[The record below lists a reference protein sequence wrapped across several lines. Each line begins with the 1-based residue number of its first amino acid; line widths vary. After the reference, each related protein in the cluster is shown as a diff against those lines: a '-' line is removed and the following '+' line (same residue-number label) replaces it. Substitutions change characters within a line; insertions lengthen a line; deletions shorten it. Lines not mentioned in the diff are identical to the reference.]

1 MTKTIALSLVV
12 AAAISLSACKKEEAA
27 NTAVNNAI
35 ENTANASEN
44 TMNAASSNMTNAA
57 NAATNAATNA
67 AK

>member
-1 MTKTIALSLVV
+1 MTKTIALSLVI
-12 AAAISLSACKKEEAA
+12 AAAISLSACKKEEATNNVA
-27 NTAVNNAI
+27 NNAV
-35 ENTANASEN
+35 ENTANAAEN